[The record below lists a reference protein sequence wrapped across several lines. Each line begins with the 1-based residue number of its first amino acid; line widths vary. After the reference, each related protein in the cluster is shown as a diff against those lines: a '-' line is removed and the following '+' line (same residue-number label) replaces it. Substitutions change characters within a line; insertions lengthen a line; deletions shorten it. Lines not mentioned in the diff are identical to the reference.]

1 MSDLS
6 VRLNMPYLQ
15 PAQAQKHV
23 THNAALTRLDYLVQ
37 LVLQNASVLTPPA
50 TPVEGHAYGVGPTP
64 TGVWA
69 GQAGRIAAYEAG
81 AWMFITPGLGWR
93 AWDLAQGVLVMWD
106 GSDWR
111 TAEQSQR
118 DTLGIGTSADAQT
131 PLAVSG
137 ISSLFTHAG
146 GSHQVKVNKASS
158 DDTASLLFQS
168 GFTGHAEIGL
178 VADTDLV
185 VKVSADG
192 STWREALKIEPNTG
206 HISGDAVQAS
216 ATDTTAGRLMRADY
230 GYGPGNLVGAV
241 SQSAGQPTGAVFE
254 RGSDGNGDWLRYGD
268 GTQLVWGL
276 RPAGSLW
283 TFPQS
288 FVSAPVV
295 AATATQATARMT
307 AVTGATATSAT
318 PHSYDSAGAAQ
329 SGEDLSCFA
338 VGRWF

>member
-6 VRLNMPYLQ
+6 ARLNMPYLQ

-23 THNAALTRLDYLVQ
+23 THNTALTRLDYLVQ
-37 LVLQNASVLTPPA
+37 LVLQDTQAETPPDTPQIGA
-50 TPVEGHAYGVGPTP
+50 TYGLGTAP
-64 TGVWA
+64 TGEWA
-69 GQAGRIAAYEAG
+69 GQGGMIAAYEAG
-81 AWMFITPGLGWR
+81 AWMFITPDLGWR
-93 AWDLAQGVLVMWD
+93 AWDLAQDGLVLWD
-106 GSDWR
+106 GSGWR

-118 DTLGIGTSADAQT
+118 DTLGIGTLADAQT

-137 ISSLFTHAG
+137 ASSLFSHAG
-146 GSHQVKVNKASS
+146 TSHQVKVNKAAS

-178 VADTDLV
+178 VADLGLV
-185 VKVSADG
+185 VKVSGDG
-192 STWREALKIEPNTG
+192 STWHEALKIEPNTG
-206 HISGDAVQAS
+206 HISGTAVQAS

-254 RGSDGNGDWLRYGD
+254 RGSDSNGAWLRYGD

-276 RPAGSLW
+276 RSAGSTW

-295 AATATQATARMT
+295 TVTATQASPRMV
-307 AVTGATATSAT
+307 AVTGTTTTIAT
-318 PHSYDSAGAAQ
+318 PRSYDSAGGEQ
-329 SGEDLSCFA
+329 VGEDLSCFA